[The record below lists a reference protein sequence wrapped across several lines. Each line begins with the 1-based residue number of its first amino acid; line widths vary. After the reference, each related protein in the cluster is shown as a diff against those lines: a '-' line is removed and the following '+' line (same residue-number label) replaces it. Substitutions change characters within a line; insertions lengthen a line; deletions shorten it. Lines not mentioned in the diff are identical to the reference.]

1 MTHIDYEKQYWKYA
15 KDVVDGNILANK
27 YIKLACQ
34 RMIDWANR
42 DDIFFDYESVDK
54 KIRLIQKT
62 RLQEGGHFIL
72 LPYQSCHQLSR

>member
-1 MTHIDYEKQYWKYA
+1 MTLIDYEKQYWKYA
-15 KDVVDGNILANK
+15 KDVVDGKILANK

-72 LPYQSCHQLSR
+72 LPYQS